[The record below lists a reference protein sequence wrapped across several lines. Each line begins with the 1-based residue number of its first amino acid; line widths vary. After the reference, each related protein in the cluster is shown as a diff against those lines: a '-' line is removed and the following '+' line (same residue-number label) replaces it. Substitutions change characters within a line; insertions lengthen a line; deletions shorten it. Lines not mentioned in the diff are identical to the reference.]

1 MNWGKRIGRQTV
13 KLENTPKLISATSV
27 VGPKEAE
34 GPLGQ
39 YFDIKLKDDK
49 NGKDTFEKAES
60 SILYTSITESIKKG
74 NLTEAQ
80 IDYLLCGDLQNQ
92 ITSSNFAA
100 RDIKIPFIGLYGAC
114 STFSLSLS
122 LGSMFVDGGF
132 ANYVVTGAS
141 SHFSSAERQ
150 FRFPLEY
157 GSQRAPTCQW
167 TVTGAGSVLL
177 GREGDYPEV
186 TYITTGK
193 VKDYG
198 IKDVNNMGAAMAPSA
213 VDTIYNHFKDTGR
226 SPNYYDCIAT
236 GDLGKFGRQVTETM
250 LKSLGYDISKIYVDC
265 GESIYDNAR
274 QDTLSGGS
282 GCGCSAAVFTGY
294 FYKRLMEGKISRIL
308 IVSTGALMSPT
319 TSFQGESIP
328 GIAHAVSIEFN
339 SRRQLL

>member
-1 MNWGKRIGRQTV
+1 MSCNKRVGTQTV
-13 KLENTPKLISATSV
+13 ELKNRPKLIAATSV

-34 GPLGQ
+34 GPLGD

-49 NGKDTFEKAES
+49 NGKDTYEKAES
-60 SILYTSITESIKKG
+60 SILYTSITESIKKA
-74 NLTEAQ
+74 NLSEEQ

-100 RDIKIPFIGLYGAC
+100 RDIKTPFIGLYGAC

-122 LGSMFVDGGF
+122 LGAMFIDGGF

-150 FRFPLEY
+150 FGFPLEY
-157 GSQRAPTCQW
+157 GSQRATTCQW

-177 GREGDYPEV
+177 GKDGFYPEV

-213 VDTIYNHFKDTGR
+213 VDTIYTHFKDTGR
-226 SPNYYDCIAT
+226 DPNYYDCIAT
-236 GDLGKFGRQVTETM
+236 GDLGKFGRQITETM
-250 LKSLGYDISKIYVDC
+250 LKSLGCDISKIYVDC
-265 GESIYDNAR
+265 GESIYDNGR
-274 QDTLSGGS
+274 QDTFSGGS
-282 GCGCSAAVFTGY
+282 GCGCSASVFTGY
-294 FYKRLMEGKISRIL
+294 FYKQLIEGKISKIL
-308 IVSTGALMSPT
+308 IISTGALMSPT
-319 TSFQGESIP
+319 TTFQGESIP
-328 GIAHAVSIEFN
+328 GIAHAVAIEFN
-339 SRRQLL
+339 TRR

>member
-1 MNWGKRIGRQTV
+1 MEKNKRIGTQTIEL
-13 KLENTPKLISATSV
+13 KNRPKLISATSV

-34 GPLGQ
+34 GPLGN

-49 NGKDTFEKAES
+49 NGKDTYEKAES
-60 SILYTSITESIKKG
+60 SILYTSITESIRKG
-74 NLTEAQ
+74 NLKEND

-92 ITSSNFAA
+92 IASSNFAA
-100 RDIKIPFIGLYGAC
+100 RDIRIPFIGLYGAC
-114 STFSLSLS
+114 STFSLSLG
-122 LGSMFVDGGF
+122 LGAMFVDGGF
-132 ANYVVTGAS
+132 ANYVVSGAS

-157 GSQRAPTCQW
+157 GAQRAVTCQW
-167 TVTGAGSVLL
+167 TVTGAGSVLI
-177 GREGDYPEV
+177 GREGDYPEI
-186 TYITTGK
+186 THITTGI

-213 VDTIYNHFKDTGR
+213 VDTIYRHFLDTGR
-226 SPNYYDCIAT
+226 DENYYDCIAT

-282 GCGCSAAVFTGY
+282 GCGCSASVFTGY
-294 FYKRLMEGKISRIL
+294 FYKQLLMKKIRKIL
-308 IVSTGALMSPT
+308 IISTGALMSPT

-339 SRRQLL
+339 